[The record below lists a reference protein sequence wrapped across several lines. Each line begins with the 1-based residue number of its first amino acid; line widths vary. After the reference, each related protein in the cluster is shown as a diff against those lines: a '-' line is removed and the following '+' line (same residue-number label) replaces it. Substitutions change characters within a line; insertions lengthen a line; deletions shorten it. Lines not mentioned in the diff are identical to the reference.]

1 MNHCALNDVIGQV
14 FRSDKRS
21 NGEIEGNVQW
31 VNQWFVKSPIVEG
44 DGLAQT

>member
-14 FRSDKRS
+14 FRSDKRR

-31 VNQWFVKSPIVEG
+31 VN
-44 DGLAQT
+44 